1 MKNFIFLI
9 FSLLVVN
16 VAFAQYDAQAL
27 STLDAM
33 SKKYKAYTSFE
44 ANITTTMTNETEGV
58 KEEYKG
64 KITVKGDKYKL
75 VMSEQEIINNGTT
88 QWTYIPAAKEVT
100 VDNYDANSDEIN
112 PSKIYEIYKKGFKYL
127 HNGERTEAGVVV
139 EEIDLVPE
147 KKDAQFFKIKML
159 INKKDRSIQSWTMM
173 DKSGNKY
180 KYTISKFT
188 PNVPVADTF
197 FVFDTKKYPGVDV
210 TDLRD

>member
-1 MKNFIFLI
+1 MKKFVFLI
-9 FSLLVVN
+9 FSVLVAQ

-27 STLDAM
+27 ATLDAM

-100 VDNYDANSDEIN
+100 VDNYDATSDEIN

-127 HNGERTEAGVVV
+127 HNGERTEGGVVV

-159 INKKDRSIQSWTMM
+159 ITKKDRSIQSWTMM

-188 PNVPVADTF
+188 PNVTVADTF

-210 TDLRD
+210 TDLR